1 MPVTVAFI
9 SQKGGVGKSTLAR
22 ALAAVAA
29 HAKLKVRL
37 ADLDAQQRTLLLWGK
52 ARKENRVAPAI
63 KVEGYAN
70 AEEAIEGAAGDDL
83 LIIDTPGQVST
94 VTLDIA
100 RLADLIVQP
109 TGPSLDDLHPAVLV
123 FHALAGSGIPRE
135 RMVFALSRTSAKE
148 EEEAAR
154 EYLEAGGYEVLQG
167 AIPERV
173 AYRQALNRG
182 KALTETEE
190 KKLNE
195 RADDLLEALLK
206 KVAAQLD
213 GSKVTIDKQR
223 KAEGAA

>member
-1 MPVTVAFI
+1 MPVTIAFI

-52 ARKENRVAPAI
+52 ARKENRVVPAI

-70 AEEAIEGAAGDDL
+70 VGEAIEGAVGDDL
-83 LIIDTPGQVST
+83 LIVDTPGQISGG
-94 VTLDIA
+94 TLDLA
-100 RLADLIVQP
+100 READLIVQP
-109 TGPSLDDLHPAVLV
+109 TGPSLDDLHPAVMV
-123 FHALAGSGIPRE
+123 FHALTGSGIPRE

-148 EEEAAR
+148 EEDAAR
-154 EYLEAGGYEVLQG
+154 EYLEAAGYEVLQG

-173 AYRQALNRG
+173 GYRQALNRG
-182 KALTETEE
+182 KAPTETEE
-190 KKLNE
+190 KILNE
-195 RADDLLEALLK
+195 RADALLEALLE

-213 GSKVTIDKQR
+213 GSKATMVKKR
-223 KAEGAA
+223 KSEGAA

>member
-1 MPVTVAFI
+1 MPVTIAFI

-37 ADLDAQQRTLLLWGK
+37 ADLDTQQRTLLLWGK

-70 AEEAIEGAAGDDL
+70 VGEAIESAVDDDL
-83 LIIDTPGQVST
+83 LIVDTPGQVST
-94 VTLDIA
+94 VTLELA
-100 RLADLIVQP
+100 RGADLIVQP

-123 FHALAGSGIPRE
+123 FHALAGSGIPHE

-148 EEEAAR
+148 EEDAAR
-154 EYLEAGGYEVLQG
+154 EYLEEAGYEVLRG

-173 AYRQALNRG
+173 GYRQALNRG

-190 KKLNE
+190 KGLNE
-195 RADDLLEALLK
+195 RADDLLEGLLE
-206 KVAAQLD
+206 KVAAQFD
-213 GSKVTIDKQR
+213 GSKVTIEKKR

>member
-29 HAKLKVRL
+29 HAKLKVHL

-52 ARKENRVAPAI
+52 ARKENRVTPAI

-70 AEEAIEGAAGDDL
+70 VGEAIEGAVGDDL
-83 LIIDTPGQVST
+83 LIVDTPGQVST
-94 VTLDIA
+94 ATLELA
-100 RLADLIVQP
+100 READLIVQP

-123 FHALAGSGIPRE
+123 FHALAQSGIPRE
-135 RMVFALSRTSAKE
+135 RMVFALSRTIAKE

-154 EYLEAGGYEVLQG
+154 EYLEEAGYEVLRA

-173 AYRQALNRG
+173 GYRQALNRG

-190 KKLNE
+190 KTLNE
-195 RADDLLEALLK
+195 RADDLLEALLE
-206 KVAAQLD
+206 KVAAQFD
-213 GSKVTIDKQR
+213 GSKATMEKKR